1 MPNTV
6 KPTVGSKRVL
16 AKKAPAKK
24 LTSKPRVKPAEKPV
38 VGPEKQRSVVLL
50 DVGSLPPIQ
59 AALKAAERMAIGM
72 EKAAAVHKAN
82 EIKNKPLTQF
92 QRDVIMANAIN
103 NVAARNTKV
112 AFSETNP
119 NTKQDRSHKEVV
131 TSVLDFKVGRKVK
144 VIKVVDRRGNIE
156 CVLKGRIK
164 EMTSVGAYVTDFEK
178 PNSTKTEWFPFK
190 SKMQWILLA

>member
-24 LTSKPRVKPAEKPV
+24 LTSKPRVKPADKPV
-38 VGPEKQRSVVLL
+38 VGLEKPSAIVV
-50 DVGSLPPIQ
+50 DGRID
-59 AALKAAERMAIGM
+59 AALDQ
-72 EKAAAVHKAN
+72 V
-82 EIKNKPLTQF
+82 
-92 QRDVIMANAIN
+92 QRDIQMANAIN
-103 NVAARNTKV
+103 NVAARNSKV
-112 AFSETNP
+112 AFSEANP